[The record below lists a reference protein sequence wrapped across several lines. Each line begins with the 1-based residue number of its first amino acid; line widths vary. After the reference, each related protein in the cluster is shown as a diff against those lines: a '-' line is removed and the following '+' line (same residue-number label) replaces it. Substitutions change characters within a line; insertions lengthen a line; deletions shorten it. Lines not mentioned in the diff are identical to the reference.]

1 MPNLD
6 MITGNMGNARAL
18 AEQLRQMGRGR
29 DTMLAHITPEE
40 ADMLL
45 EAGGSGSINPQTG
58 LPEFQPTYDYDFGYG
73 DAPTP
78 EMQQF
83 QQQMPSLDAFINNPG
98 FTPDYSSFRT
108 PVGINNRFSADTG
121 AQGGFQELP
130 FTPRAAPRP
139 AEAMP
144 VAPMGQL
151 TTREVAPTPAPGLL
165 ERIEGAGK
173 KFEQFA
179 RESPTAARLGGAGL
193 NLGLSALLARRA
205 GREREAYARDLRGM
219 AQPYAQAQQEAL
231 ARAQGG
237 GMTPQQQRA
246 FDIAQARA
254 RQGLSAQNL
263 GAGSAAAGIQSAQA
277 QRARTLAR
285 QESFDSAMDAARIR
299 DSYLREAARQ
309 ELAADTDL
317 ANALIGVLQGEIRE
331 ATTTQA
337 SAPQQQRRA

>member
-1 MPNLD
+1 
-6 MITGNMGNARAL
+6 MITGSMGTTRAL
-18 AEQLRQMGRGR
+18 ADNLRRLGRGR

-45 EAGGSGSINPQTG
+45 QAGGSGSINPMTG
-58 LPEFQPTYDYDFGYG
+58 LPEFQPRGDYDFDLGSYEDVQAASPDIYGYG
-73 DAPTP
+73 YGQAGEYQAPSAPMSTLGS
-78 EMQQF
+78 F
-83 QQQMPSLDAFINNPG
+83 GAMPSFQ
-98 FTPDYSSFRT
+98 T
-108 PVGINNRFSADTG
+108 DTG

-130 FTPRAAPRP
+130 FTPRTAPRA
-139 AEAMP
+139 AEVMP

-151 TTREVAPTPAPGLL
+151 TTREVAPTPAPGML
-165 ERIEGAGK
+165 ERLKTAGK
-173 KFEQFA
+173 DFEKFADENK
-179 RESPTAARLGGAGL
+179 TLTRLGGAGV
-193 NLGLSALLARRA
+193 NIGLAALLARRA
-205 GREREAYARDLRGM
+205 GREREAYANELRGM

-237 GMTPQQQRA
+237 GMTAPQQRA

-337 SAPQQQRRA
+337 SAPQQQRRP

>member
-1 MPNLD
+1 

-18 AEQLRQMGRGR
+18 AEQLRQMGRGK

-45 EAGGSGSINPQTG
+45 QAGGSGSINPMTG
-58 LPEFQPTYDYDFGYG
+58 LPEFQPMYDFGYG
-73 DAPTP
+73 D
-78 EMQQF
+78 
-83 QQQMPSLDAFINNPG
+83 MPSEEFEQLPDMVET
-98 FTPDYSSFRT
+98 TPSPQFNIQPYT
-108 PVGINNRFSADTG
+108 PLTYLTGGIGADTG

-130 FTPRAAPRP
+130 FTPRAAPRA
-139 AEAMP
+139 AEVMP

-151 TTREVAPTPAPGLL
+151 TTREVAPIPAPGVL
-165 ERIEGAGK
+165 ERLKTAGK
-173 KFEQFA
+173 DFEKFADENK
-179 RESPTAARLGGAGL
+179 TLTRLGGAGV
-193 NLGLSALLARRA
+193 NIGLAALLARRA

-219 AQPYAQAQQEAL
+219 AQQYAQAQQEAL

-237 GMTPQQQRA
+237 GMTAPQQRA

-254 RQGLSAQNL
+254 RQVLSAQNL

-277 QRARTLAR
+277 QRARTMAR
-285 QESFDSAMDAARIR
+285 QESFDAALDAAKIR

-337 SAPQQQRRA
+337 SAPQQQRRP

>member
-45 EAGGSGSINPQTG
+45 QAGGSGSINPMTG
-58 LPEFQPTYDYDFGYG
+58 LPEFQPMYDFGYG
-73 DAPTP
+73 D
-78 EMQQF
+78 
-83 QQQMPSLDAFINNPG
+83 MPSQEFENLPDMVET
-98 FTPDYSSFRT
+98 TPAPEFNIQPYMPPAYVTGDFMQE
-108 PVGINNRFSADTG
+108 TG

-130 FTPRAAPRP
+130 FTPRTAPRAAEVMPVP
-139 AEAMP
+139 AIPQVSTRP
-144 VAPMGQL
+144 VAP
-151 TTREVAPTPAPGLL
+151 TATPGVLD
-165 ERIEGAGK
+165 RIESAGK
-173 KFEQFA
+173 KFEKFA
-179 RESPTAARLGGAGL
+179 AANPTTTRLGGVGI
-193 NLGLSALLARRA
+193 NLGLAGLLARRA
-205 GREREAYARDLRGM
+205 GREREAFANELRGM

-237 GMTPQQQRA
+237 GMTAPQQRA

-263 GAGSAAAGIQSAQA
+263 GAGSAAAGIQTAQA
-277 QRARTLAR
+277 QRARTMAR
-285 QESFDSAMDAARIR
+285 QESFDAALDAARIR

-337 SAPQQQRRA
+337 SAPQQQRRP